1 MILDRLRSLALPLL
15 FAFALATGARPVCA
29 ADPQPYALRIAP
41 TGDHALDE
49 ALKSSSRLAGLQKA
63 PAAPF
68 ALIARAREDVGRLK
82 TVLRSFGYYQ
92 GQVSIAIAGDALD
105 DPRLADLL
113 AKVPQGTPVKV
124 AVRVERGP
132 LFRLGRVVIA
142 GAVPAEV
149 RGKLDLAPGQP
160 AVAAAVLSAAARL
173 LSALQEDGYA
183 LAVVKPPIAI
193 EDARRHR
200 INVTFKV
207 VAGRRATIGP
217 IRFTGLKAVN
227 GTFIRRRLTLRSGE
241 RYQPSRI
248 EATRRDLAALG
259 VFSSVTVR
267 AGERIGPQGRIPIT
281 FIFRERPKYVVG
293 LTAAYSTDLGGSLGV
308 NWSDRNVFGNAEQLN
323 LSAAGTGL
331 GGTAVTGLGYN
342 FTAQFLK
349 PDFLRR
355 DQSLQFDASALRQ
368 NLQAYDQQAVKTDAL
383 LHRRLSPRWRI
394 SLGLSAEEERIAQE
408 GVTRDYTLLSV
419 PITAR
424 YDSTGLADLLQ
435 DPTHGARAALTTI
448 PMQSLGG
455 SRAHFAIL
463 QLSGS
468 GYFDLSRLGISQ
480 PGRSVLAV
488 RGLIGSIAGA
498 AQFELPP
505 DQRFYAGGSATVR
518 GFRYQSIGPR
528 FADGNPIGG
537 TAIDAATIEFRQR
550 LFGDFGATAFVD
562 AGQINAGN
570 TPFGG
575 GLRVGA
581 GLGVRYY
588 TLIGPIRLD
597 VAVPVNRLP
606 GGDAFEFYIGL
617 GQAF

>member
-1 MILDRLRSLALPLL
+1 MIPKRLRSLTLPPLLAFSLAVGALP
-15 FAFALATGARPVCA
+15 AQA
-29 ADPQPYALRIAP
+29 ADPQPYALAIAP
-41 TGDHALDE
+41 TGNPALDA

-68 ALIARAREDVGRLK
+68 ALLARAREDVGRLK

-92 GQVSIAIAGDALD
+92 GQVNITIAGQALD
-105 DPRLADLL
+105 DPRLVDLL
-113 AKVPQGTPVKV
+113 AKIPQGTEVKV
-124 AVRVERGP
+124 AVKVDRGP
-132 LFRLGRVVIA
+132 LFRLGSVVIA
-142 GAVPAEV
+142 GAVPAAA
-149 RGKLDLAPGQP
+149 RGKLGLAPGQP
-160 AVAAAVLSAAARL
+160 AVAAAVLAAGARL
-173 LSALQEDGYA
+173 LDALQEDGYA
-183 LAVVKPPIAI
+183 LAVVEPPIAT
-193 EDARRHR
+193 EDARRRR

-207 VAGRRATIGP
+207 EAGRRATIGP
-217 IRFTGLKAVN
+217 IRLTGLKAVN
-227 GTFIRRRLTLRSGE
+227 ESFVRRRLLLKNGE
-241 RYQPSRI
+241 LYQPSRI
-248 EATRRDLAALG
+248 EAARRDLAALG

-267 AGERIGPQGRIPIT
+267 AGERIGPRGHIPVT
-281 FIFRERPKYVVG
+281 FIFHERPKYVVG
-293 LTAAYSTDLGGSLGV
+293 LTAAYSTDLGGSLGAT
-308 NWSDRNVFGNAEQLN
+308 WSDRNVFGNAEQLN

-331 GGTAVTGLGYN
+331 GGTAVNGLGYN

-355 DQSLQFDASALRQ
+355 DQSLQFDASALKQ

-394 SLGLSAEEERIAQE
+394 SLGLSAEEEQIAQE
-408 GVTRDYTLLSV
+408 GITRDYTLLGLPLTV
-419 PITAR
+419 R
-424 YDSTGLADLLQ
+424 YDSTGLTDLLQ
-435 DPTHGARAALTTI
+435 DPTHGARAALTTV
-448 PMQSLGG
+448 PMQSLGS

-468 GYFDLSRLGISQ
+468 GYFDLSRLGIAR
-480 PGRSVLAV
+480 PGRSILAM

-498 AQFELPP
+498 TQFELPP

-518 GFRYQSIGPR
+518 GFRYQSVGPR

-550 LFGDFGATAFVD
+550 LFGDFGAAAFVD
-562 AGQINAGN
+562 AGQVNAGN

-575 GLRVGA
+575 ELRVGA

-597 VAVPVNRLP
+597 VAVPVNRLH